1 MSVIVTYGKRRNKNI
16 LRTLG
21 SRRQNSTVD
30 HSPSDQLISE
40 PSNKDPTKRA
50 SRKTAMPG
58 PQTIEE
64 MASWL
69 LDDSTLGSPENAEED
84 YSPNKRRATTPSI
97 SLSNDC
103 PAISPLDL
111 PSPIKTPPKQSD
123 KYPQSSRVSKLSPRK
138 SPGRVPRRSATTRIR
153 RDKSQRRT
161 SANLQRHLG
170 PTRTL
175 SLDPFKFHPASNCK
189 DSTSVPLA
197 AVDKNVRNP
206 VTEKPNIP
214 NVHEECA
221 GGEEINGKLVAMLAA
236 TNSLKPSPQ
245 RANSSSSRFTRM
257 MPTKVLTKVS
267 NAWDRFHPK
276 PSAHEKKPK
285 PPFGDEEGEEL
296 AWQAFAPSCPP
307 IEGMSP
313 ISVIELRL
321 NEGDNL
327 NKRKV
332 QRIVGGRINRKPLA
346 DDGNSLRNGKLTE
359 DPFAERGGWRKPTTF
374 ETRLKSGASDSERGT
389 LPLPCNPF
397 ETEKGFDNNIEDRFL
412 NSTPVGSSTPRI
424 RVEQASTS
432 ISEYSSTP
440 STLSLSQKRLS
451 ANVNDP
457 PLNSGKEM
465 LGSSSRSNHMLAEPG
480 HGSWVDSI
488 TQARQA
494 WERAAGELNAF
505 DSNRMKKHPSPSKET
520 LEKLEIEFRHF
531 ADVQV
536 TATVKHGAD
545 ELSANFIAPSPSSIT
560 YERKRVG
567 LARLSVTHIDELSV
581 PLYDGVHHRRGSS
594 TSMIQLLRGPC
605 TIQDPTKLHKD
616 IRLTVPYRPTGVS
629 PFDTDELH

>member
-1 MSVIVTYGKRRNKNI
+1 
-16 LRTLG
+16 
-21 SRRQNSTVD
+21 
-30 HSPSDQLISE
+30 
-40 PSNKDPTKRA
+40 
-50 SRKTAMPG
+50 MPD

-69 LDDSTLGSPENAEED
+69 LDDSTLGSQENAEED

-97 SLSNDC
+97 SLSNNC

-111 PSPIKTPPKQSD
+111 PSPIKTPPKQCD
-123 KYPQSSRVSKLSPRK
+123 KYPQSTRVSRFSPRK

-175 SLDPFKFHPASNCK
+175 SLDPFKFHPANNCK
-189 DSTSVPLA
+189 DSASVPLA

-214 NVHEECA
+214 NIHEECA

-236 TNSLKPSPQ
+236 TDSLKPSPQ

-276 PSAHEKKPK
+276 PPAHEKKLK
-285 PPFGDEEGEEL
+285 PPFGDGEGEEL
-296 AWQAFAPSCPP
+296 AWQTFAPSCPP

-313 ISVIELRL
+313 ISAIELRL

-332 QRIVGGRINRKPLA
+332 QRIVGGRVNRKPLA
-346 DDGNSLRNGKLTE
+346 DDGKSLRNGKLTE

-374 ETRLKSGASDSERGT
+374 ETRLKTGASDSERGT
-389 LPLPCNPF
+389 LPLPRNPF

-424 RVEQASTS
+424 QVEQASTS
-432 ISEYSSTP
+432 ISESSSTT

-451 ANVNDP
+451 VNMNDP
-457 PLNSGKEM
+457 PLEFDKEM
-465 LGSSSRSNHMLAEPG
+465 LGSSSRSHMLAEPG

-531 ADVQV
+531 TDVQV

-560 YERKRVG
+560 CERKRVS

-581 PLYDGVHHRRGSS
+581 PLYDGVQHRRGSS

-605 TIQDPTKLHKD
+605 TIQDRTKLHKD
-616 IRLTVPYRPTGVS
+616 IRLAVPYRPTGVS
-629 PFDTDELH
+629 PSDTDELH